1 MQNEKQ
7 EYKRKRDVQLLIMI
21 DEKERDMIH
30 KRMNETGINNRSA
43 YLRKMALNGR
53 IILVRLD
60 SVNEMIRL
68 LSGATDSINQIA
80 HRVNETRNI
89 YPVDIDD
96 LRKMYDELYAQTEE
110 ILRRLPA

>member
-1 MQNEKQ
+1 MRNQKKD
-7 EYKRKRDVQLLIMI
+7 YKRKRDVQILIMI
-21 DEKERDMIH
+21 DEKERDLIH
-30 KRMNETGINNRSA
+30 KRMNAMGISNRSA

-60 SVNEMIRL
+60 SVDEMVRL

-80 HRVNETRNI
+80 HRVNETKNI
-89 YPVDIDD
+89 YPADIDD

-110 ILRRLPA
+110 ILRRLPS

>member
-1 MQNEKQ
+1 
-7 EYKRKRDVQLLIMI
+7 MI
-21 DEKERDMIH
+21 DEKECNLIH
-30 KRMNETGINNRSA
+30 KRMNETGINSRSA

-80 HRVNETRNI
+80 HRVNETGNI
-89 YPVDIDD
+89 YQQNG
-96 LRKMYDELYAQTEE
+96 LS
-110 ILRRLPA
+110 LPLDQ